1 MTQKVVAVEADIT
14 TRSRSI
20 TKPGLYAILPRADRV
35 ESTLPNFRDAEAQV
49 MTTPALG
56 AKFVEYELL
65 ISVNG
70 GTINP
75 VDDGLEHFLFV
86 LEGSVE
92 FETRGQKHELATG
105 GYVWLPP
112 GMAYSLANTGN
123 TLSRMLWLRR
133 RYEEVEGVSIPDP
146 IIANEED
153 VPALPEDTYLE
164 KHLIPYDDNLG
175 FDMAFNLLIFEP
187 GVHFS
192 FVESHIME
200 HGLYMLDGR
209 GIYYLNGDYI
219 EVQKDDYIYMAPYCP
234 QYFIATGW
242 ETGRYILYKDVNRD
256 YVVTEIYYPS
266 RKETYQ

>member
-1 MTQKVVAVEADIT
+1 VTQRVIAVDADVT
-14 TRSRSI
+14 TKSRSI
-20 TKPGLYAILPRADRV
+20 TKPGLYIILPRADRV
-35 ESTLPNFRDAEAQV
+35 ESTLPNFKGAEAQV

-56 AKFVEYELL
+56 AKFVEHELL
-65 ISVNG
+65 ISPGG
-70 GTINP
+70 GTVKPIN
-75 VDDGLEHFLFV
+75 DGLEHFLFV

-92 FETRGQKHELATG
+92 FEIGGKKHNLSTG

-112 GMAYSLANTGN
+112 GLAYSLAHNGEGLT
-123 TLSRMLWLRR
+123 RMLWLRR
-133 RYEEVEGVSIPDP
+133 RYVEAEGVSMPEP
-146 IIANEED
+146 IISNEKE
-153 VPALPEDTYLE
+153 VEALPEDTYVE

-175 FDMAFNLLIFEP
+175 YDMAFNLLIFEP
-187 GVHFS
+187 GIHFS

-242 ETGRYILYKDVNRD
+242 ETGRYILYKDINRD
-256 YVVTEIYYPS
+256 YAAGL
-266 RKETYQ
+266 